1 MRFEN
6 ISDNEAIMLVQ
17 ENDEAAKDLLFEK
30 YKYIIDILLKKYEAP
45 IKILQIDKKDIYSEA
60 LYGFS
65 DALNSYNADKE
76 ASLATFITLCVQRRI
91 IKIIKQNNT
100 NKIKF
105 NKESYSLDYSYDND
119 GYTLSDMLSDN
130 QKNDPLMN
138 LATEEDTKELY
149 DNIKNNLSDFEKKVF
164 KYMLQGLKYNDI
176 AKILNKQP
184 KQIDNTI
191 QRIKNKVKLII
202 NA

>member
-1 MRFEN
+1 MKFED

-30 YKYIIDILLKKYEAP
+30 YKYIIDILLKKYEGP
-45 IKILQIDKKDIYSEA
+45 IKILQIDKKEIYSEA

-130 QKNDPLMN
+130 QKNDPLIN

-149 DNIKNNLSDFEKKVF
+149 DNIKNNLSDFEKEVF

-176 AKILNKQP
+176 AKTLNKEP

-202 NA
+202 NV